1 MRQAGSGKREAQL
14 SGYAIE
20 TEALTKYYGDFEAI
34 RGLSMRV
41 PNGTIAGFL
50 GQNGA
55 GKSSTIRMLLGMSRP
70 TRGVGRVLDFDIAD
84 EKQSIEM
91 RKRVAYVGEDKR
103 LYDYMTVGQMIR
115 FTKAFY
121 PGWRDDIEKRLL
133 EEFRLPLDRLTRKLS
148 KGMRTQTALL
158 LAFARGAD
166 LLILDEPTEGL
177 DPVMAEKLLE
187 LVVGAAADGT
197 TVFFS
202 SHQLAEVEQI
212 ADRILLI
219 DRGQL
224 VLEASLD
231 SIAEDFRR
239 IRGVY
244 ETPVSA
250 SVLAVDGVKRVAVD
264 GRTMSVMVSH
274 DSARIAERLRA
285 ESGARNVEVLPMTLK
300 EIVLE
305 SLRREAGSG
314 KREA

>member
-1 MRQAGSGKREAQL
+1 MESSSVKQAF
-14 SGYAIE
+14 AIE
-20 TEALTKYYGDFEAI
+20 TEGLTKYYGDFEAV
-34 RGLSMRV
+34 RGLTMRV
-41 PNGTIAGFL
+41 PKGTITGFL

-70 TRGVGRVLDFDIAD
+70 TRGAGHVLDYDIAD

-115 FTKAFY
+115 FTRAFY
-121 PGWRDDIEKRLL
+121 PGWRDDVEKRLL
-133 EEFRLPLDRLTRKLS
+133 DEFRLPLDRLTRKLS

-158 LAFARGAD
+158 LAFARGAE

-187 LVVGAAADGT
+187 LVVGAAADGA

-202 SHQLAEVEQI
+202 SHQIAEVEQI

-224 VLEASLD
+224 LLDTSLD
-231 SIAEDFRR
+231 MIAQDFRR

-244 ETPVSA
+244 DAPLPTGA
-250 SVLAVDGVKRVAVD
+250 LAVDGVKRIAVD
-264 GRTMSVMVSH
+264 GRTVSVMASH
-274 DSARIAERLRA
+274 NSVRIAERMRA
-285 ESGARNVEVLPMTLK
+285 HAGSNVEVMPMTLK

-305 SLRREAGSG
+305 SLKREVGSG
-314 KREA
+314 TGEAQS

>member
-1 MRQAGSGKREAQL
+1 MARSIGTASITENTGVRQA
-14 SGYAIE
+14 YAIE
-20 TEALTKYYGDFEAI
+20 TEGLTKYYGEFEAV
-34 RGLSMRV
+34 RGLTMRV
-41 PNGTIAGFL
+41 PKGTITGFL

-55 GKSSTIRMLLGMSRP
+55 GKSSTIKMLLGMIKP
-70 TRGVGRVLDFDIAD
+70 TRGVGHVLDFDIAE

-103 LYDYMTVGQMIR
+103 LYDYMTVGQMIQ

-121 PGWRDDIEKRLL
+121 PGWRDDVEKRLL
-133 EEFRLPLDRLTRKLS
+133 EDFRLPLDRLTKKLS

-187 LVVGAAADGT
+187 LVVGAAADGAT
-197 TVFFS
+197 IFFS
-202 SHQLAEVEQI
+202 SHQVAEVEQI

-224 VLEASLD
+224 LLDTTLD
-231 SIAEDFRR
+231 SIAQDFRR
-239 IRGVY
+239 IRGIY
-244 ETPVSA
+244 DAPLPAATFS
-250 SVLAVDGVKRVAVD
+250 VDGVTRVVVD
-264 GRTMSVMVSH
+264 GRTVSVMASH
-274 DSARIAERLRA
+274 NAMGIAERMRRH
-285 ESGARNVEVLPMTLK
+285 SGTGSVEVLPMTLK

-305 SLRREAGSG
+305 SL
-314 KREA
+314 KRDQT

>member
-1 MRQAGSGKREAQL
+1 MESTNVKQM
-14 SGYAIE
+14 YAIE
-20 TEALTKYYGDFEAI
+20 TEGLTKYYGQFEAV
-34 RGLSMRV
+34 RGLTMRV
-41 PNGTIAGFL
+41 PKGTITGFL

-55 GKSSTIRMLLGMSRP
+55 GKSSTIKMLLGMSRP
-70 TRGVGRVLDFDIAD
+70 SRGTGHVLELDIAN
-84 EKQSIEM
+84 EGQSIEM

-121 PGWRDDIEKRLL
+121 PGWREDIEKQLL
-133 EEFRLPLDRLTRKLS
+133 DEFRLPLDRLTKKLS

-158 LAFARGAD
+158 LAFARGAE

-187 LVVGAAADGT
+187 LVVGAAAEGT

-202 SHQLAEVEQI
+202 SHQVGEVEQI

-219 DRGQL
+219 DRGKL
-224 VLEASLD
+224 LLDTTLEMIS
-231 SIAEDFRR
+231 EDFRR

-244 ETPVSA
+244 DAPLPAGS
-250 SVLAVDGVKRVAVD
+250 LAVDGVKRVTVD
-264 GRTMSVMVSH
+264 GRMVSVMVSH
-274 DSARIAERLRA
+274 NSVRIAERMRA
-285 ESGARNVEVLPMTLK
+285 HTGASSVEVLPMSLK

-305 SLRREAGSG
+305 SLMREEG
-314 KREA
+314 

>member
-1 MRQAGSGKREAQL
+1 MEKMSVKQA
-14 SGYAIE
+14 YAIE
-20 TEALTKYYGDFEAI
+20 TEGLTKYYGDFEAV
-34 RGLSMRV
+34 RGLTMRV
-41 PNGTIAGFL
+41 PKGTITGFL

-55 GKSSTIRMLLGMSRP
+55 GKSSTIKMLLGMIRP
-70 TRGVGRVLDFDIAD
+70 TRGSGRVLDFDIAD
-84 EKQSIEM
+84 ERQSIEM

-103 LYDYMTVGQMIR
+103 LYDYMTVGQMIE

-121 PGWRDDIEKRLL
+121 PEWRDDVEKRLL
-133 EEFRLPLDRLTRKLS
+133 EEFRLPLDRLTKKLS

-187 LVVGAAADGT
+187 LVVGSAADGAT
-197 TVFFS
+197 IFFS
-202 SHQLAEVEQI
+202 SHQVAEVEQI

-224 VLEASLD
+224 LLDTTLD
-231 SIAEDFRR
+231 SIAQDFRR

-244 ETPVSA
+244 DAPLPTGT
-250 SVLAVDGVKRVAVD
+250 LTVDGVKRVAVD
-264 GRTMSVMVSH
+264 GRTVSVMVSH
-274 DSARIAERLRA
+274 NSVTIAERMRRHS
-285 ESGARNVEVLPMTLK
+285 ETSSVEVLPMTLK

-305 SLRREAGSG
+305 SL
-314 KREA
+314 KRDPA

>member
-1 MRQAGSGKREAQL
+1 
-14 SGYAIE
+14 
-20 TEALTKYYGDFEAI
+20 
-34 RGLSMRV
+34 MRV
-41 PNGTIAGFL
+41 PKGSITGFL

-70 TRGVGRVLDFDIAD
+70 TRGNGRVLDFDIAD
-84 EKQSIEM
+84 ERQSIEM

-103 LYDYMTVGQMIR
+103 LYDYMTVGQMIE

-121 PGWRDDIEKRLL
+121 PGWREDVEKKLL
-133 EEFRLPLDRLTRKLS
+133 EEFRLPLDRLTKKLS

-158 LAFARGAD
+158 LAFARGAE

-187 LVVGAAADGT
+187 LVVGAAADGASI
-197 TVFFS
+197 FFS
-202 SHQLAEVEQI
+202 SHQIAEVEQI

-224 VLEASLD
+224 LLDTTID
-231 SIAEDFRR
+231 SISTDFRR

-244 ETPVSA
+244 ESA
-250 SVLAVDGVKRVAVD
+250 PTVAAALALDGVKRVAVD
-264 GRTMSVMVSH
+264 GRTVSVMVSH
-274 DSARIAERLRA
+274 NSVAIAERMRGQSA
-285 ESGARNVEVLPMTLK
+285 TAVEVLPMTLK

-305 SLRREAGSG
+305 SL
-314 KREA
+314 KRDQS